1 MKTEKRDLYVIG
13 AGGYGREIASY
24 LNDFSE
30 DERGWDFK
38 GFIDDNIGALLGI
51 ESPNKIIGSINDF
64 RFNKAD
70 YVIVA
75 IGNIEI
81 KNKIVLR
88 LKGRVVFYTFVAKNS
103 YIGNNVKLGKGVII
117 CPGVKLPANISIGDF
132 VTINVDSRIGHDSI
146 IGDNCSIMPNVD
158 IGGES
163 VIGKN
168 VFLGTKSTIIPRTK
182 IESDNYI
189 GVASVV
195 LKDITTTD
203 GMYFGNPGR
212 RMR

>member
-1 MKTEKRDLYVIG
+1 MKTEKRRLYIVG

-24 LNDFSE
+24 LSDFSE
-30 DERGWDFK
+30 DEKGWDFK
-38 GFIDDNIGALLGI
+38 GFIDDNVDALLGI
-51 ESPNKIIGSINDF
+51 ESPNKIIDSINNF
-64 RFNKAD
+64 RFNKED

-81 KNKIVLR
+81 KKYIVLR
-88 LKGRVVFYTFVAKNS
+88 LINRVTFYTFVAKNS

-132 VTINVDSRIGHDSI
+132 VTINIDSRIGHDSI
-146 IGDNCSIMPNVD
+146 IDDNCSIMPNVD

-168 VFLGTKSTIIPRTK
+168 VFLGTKSTIIPGIK

-189 GVASVV
+189 GVAAVI
-195 LKDITTTD
+195 LKDIITTEGT
-203 GMYFGNPGR
+203 YFGNPAR
-212 RMR
+212 RMK

>member
-1 MKTEKRDLYVIG
+1 MKTKDLYIIG

-30 DERGWDFK
+30 DERDWNFK
-38 GFIDDNIGALLGI
+38 GFIDDNIDALVGI
-51 ESPNKIIGSINDF
+51 ESPNKIIGSINNF
-64 RFNKAD
+64 PFNKAD

-88 LKGRVVFYTFVAKNS
+88 LKGRVVFYNFIAKNS
-103 YIGNNVKLGKGVII
+103 YMGNNVKLGKGVII
-117 CPGVKLPANISIGDF
+117 CPGVKLPANITIGDF
-132 VTINVDSRIGHDSI
+132 VTINIDSRIGHDSI
-146 IGDNCSIMPNVD
+146 IGNNSSIMPNVD
-158 IGGES
+158 IGGECL
-163 VIGKN
+163 IGKN

-182 IESDNYI
+182 IGSDNYI

-195 LKDITTTD
+195 LKDITTKD
-203 GMYFGNPGR
+203 GTYFGNPAR
-212 RMR
+212 RMK